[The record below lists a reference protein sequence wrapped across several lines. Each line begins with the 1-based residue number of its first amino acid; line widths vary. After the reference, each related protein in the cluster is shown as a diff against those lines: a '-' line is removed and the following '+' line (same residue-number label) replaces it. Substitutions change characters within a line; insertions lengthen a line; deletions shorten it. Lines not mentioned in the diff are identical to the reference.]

1 MILKKDNTEHSK
13 RESYDFTEG
22 GQSGAHLKSDF
33 KEALKEGR
41 AWVIWGSGEQTWKPV
56 QRPWGRRVLYMC
68 KAVGLKVWCPDRNTS
83 IAIPRNMLEV

>member
-33 KEALKEGR
+33 KEALKE
-41 AWVIWGSGEQTWKPV
+41 E
-56 QRPWGRRVLYMC
+56 RV
-68 KAVGLKVWCPDRNTS
+68 
-83 IAIPRNMLEV
+83 